1 MDHAINQLREY
12 MRATISVNE
21 GMAAT
26 EVRDEIKTYVDAL
39 NVMEKHYYGEERTN
53 LEEILVTYFK

>member
-1 MDHAINQLREY
+1 MDHAISQLREY

-26 EVRDEIKTYVDAL
+26 EVRDEMKAYVDAL
-39 NVMEKHYYGEERTN
+39 NVLEKHLYGEEITN
-53 LEEILVTYFK
+53 LEEILATYFK